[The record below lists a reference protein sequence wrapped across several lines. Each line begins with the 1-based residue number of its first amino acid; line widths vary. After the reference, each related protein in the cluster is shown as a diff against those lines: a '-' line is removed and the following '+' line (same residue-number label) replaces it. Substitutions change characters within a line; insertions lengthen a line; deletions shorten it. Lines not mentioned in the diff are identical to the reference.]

1 MFGKNK
7 NNSNVSHDIDV
18 MMQMMDKVIQGEYDD
33 IDVTAFDNPAYGEKL
48 NELIHAFK
56 KSNNNFVMRLNEAME
71 SIGDNSYVKNTLDQV
86 QSQTDSIAEMEE
98 ASHNLEESI
107 NNISKTVGGI
117 QDNTHEMLA
126 VAQNSTANMNES
138 IKVVNQSSENISR
151 INEQVQEF
159 QDKIDKISEI
169 VDIVKKVA
177 SQSNLLALN
186 ASIEAARAGE
196 AGKGFAVVA
205 EEIRQLADSSRE
217 TANRIQQI
225 NSVVVKAVSN
235 LSDNANNLVKY
246 MQQTILPEFERFV
259 DSGASYKNNAS
270 YIEDAMNEFVLK
282 TDVLKKNIDEI
293 AGSINTITA
302 AVDEGAEGVNSTA
315 ENTQNLVED
324 IVNISSKM
332 KENKAIAK
340 TLQESTDI
348 FAIF

>member
-138 IKVVNQSSENISR
+138 IKVVNQSGAGIS
-151 INEQVQEF
+151 
-159 QDKIDKISEI
+159 
-169 VDIVKKVA
+169 
-177 SQSNLLALN
+177 
-186 ASIEAARAGE
+186 G
-196 AGKGFAVVA
+196 
-205 EEIRQLADSSRE
+205 
-217 TANRIQQI
+217 
-225 NSVVVKAVSN
+225 
-235 LSDNANNLVKY
+235 
-246 MQQTILPEFERFV
+246 
-259 DSGASYKNNAS
+259 
-270 YIEDAMNEFVLK
+270 
-282 TDVLKKNIDEI
+282 
-293 AGSINTITA
+293 
-302 AVDEGAEGVNSTA
+302 
-315 ENTQNLVED
+315 
-324 IVNISSKM
+324 
-332 KENKAIAK
+332 
-340 TLQESTDI
+340 
-348 FAIF
+348 

>member
-18 MMQMMDKVIQGEYDD
+18 MMQMMDKVIQGEYDE

-196 AGKGFAVVA
+196 ACLLYTSDA
-205 EEIRQLADSSRE
+205 AD
-217 TANRIQQI
+217 
-225 NSVVVKAVSN
+225 
-235 LSDNANNLVKY
+235 D
-246 MQQTILPEFERFV
+246 
-259 DSGASYKNNAS
+259 
-270 YIEDAMNEFVLK
+270 
-282 TDVLKKNIDEI
+282 
-293 AGSINTITA
+293 
-302 AVDEGAEGVNSTA
+302 
-315 ENTQNLVED
+315 
-324 IVNISSKM
+324 
-332 KENKAIAK
+332 
-340 TLQESTDI
+340 
-348 FAIF
+348 